1 MKKLATAFLTLAA
14 MFAAQF
20 TSAQTNS
27 PQPDT
32 ATVNFISQASTGSY
46 KEIATGRLAQ
56 KKAQSGQ
63 VKAFGTRMIA
73 DHSLSNNLLMR
84 IVKAKGYQ
92 VPAPPSADAVKDPML
107 DNASGAAFD
116 KAYAAM
122 MVVDHQKT
130 IALFQHAANSVPDA
144 KVKAFAKAQ
153 LPVLKKHL
161 TLIQQI
167 NDKVNGAK

>member
-20 TSAQTNS
+20 TNAQTNS

-107 DNASGAAFD
+107 DNASGAA
-116 KAYAAM
+116 M